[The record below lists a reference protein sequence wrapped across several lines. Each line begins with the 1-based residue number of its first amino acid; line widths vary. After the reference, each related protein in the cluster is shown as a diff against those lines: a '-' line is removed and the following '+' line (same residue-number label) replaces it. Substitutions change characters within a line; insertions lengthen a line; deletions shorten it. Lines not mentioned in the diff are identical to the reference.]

1 MSSEVYT
8 PAEIEGKWRRRW
20 EESGVHQVRDDD
32 PRPKYY
38 CLDMFPYPSGSGLH
52 VGHWRGYVLSDV
64 WTRYK
69 TLQGYAVLHPMGWDA
84 FGLPAENDA
93 IKKGTHPRLGTD
105 QNIQTFRRQL
115 DDIGAMYDWSRE
127 IDTTDPAY
135 YRWTQWIF
143 LQMHQRGLAYKASM
157 PINWCPSC
165 KCGLANEEVVDG
177 ACERCGMLV
186 TQKEMRQWMLRI
198 THYAERLLRDL
209 DRLDWPDKVKTM
221 QANWIGRSEGATIR
235 FTAVSAQDGSEHDL
249 PVFTTRP
256 DTLFGATYMVLAPEH
271 PLVRAL
277 CAPDRAEA
285 VQRYINKSRQQSDVE
300 RTSVAQEKTG
310 VDLGAVAINPVNGA
324 RIPIWIADYVLMG
337 YGTGAI
343 MAVPAHDERD
353 FEFATVFGLP
363 IIEVIGHPD
372 SPKDADGRLTEAYVG
387 PGNMVNSG
395 AFDGLPWEEGKRRV
409 VAWLAGR
416 GQGEAT
422 VNYRM
427 RDWIFSRQRYWG
439 EPIPIIHCDACG
451 EVRVPEAD
459 LPVLLPHVERYEPT
473 GTGESPLAAITE
485 WLQVACPACGGP
497 AMRETDTMP
506 QWAGSCWYFLRYA
519 SPACDIALV
528 APGAVRDWLP
538 VDLYVGGIEHAILHL
553 LYARFFVKF
562 LHDIDAVPFDEPF
575 TRLFNQGMIVRRSEA
590 TGKLEKMSKSKGN
603 VVNPDDLVGS
613 YGADSVR
620 LYELFIGPPEESSE
634 WSDRGIEGMYRFLRR
649 AWNWVLAA
657 APGADGTTADE
668 AARPL
673 HVMLKNV
680 GERLESFRFNTAI
693 SAMMEFLNAV
703 TKPEV
708 ADKPIGRDTLRAF
721 LIALAPFAPHVAE
734 ELWER
739 LGEDG
744 SIFRQRFPAY
754 DEALTQ
760 VSEIVL
766 AVQINGK
773 VRGTVTVAT
782 DSPEAVVQTAALADA
797 RLQRHV
803 ADKSIVK
810 TIFVPNRILN
820 LIVR

>member
-1 MSSEVYT
+1 
-8 PAEIEGKWRRRW
+8 
-20 EESGVHQVRDDD
+20 
-32 PRPKYY
+32 
-38 CLDMFPYPSGSGLH
+38 
-52 VGHWRGYVLSDV
+52 
-64 WTRYK
+64 
-69 TLQGYAVLHPMGWDA
+69 
-84 FGLPAENDA
+84 
-93 IKKGTHPRLGTD
+93 
-105 QNIQTFRRQL
+105 
-115 DDIGAMYDWSRE
+115 
-127 IDTTDPAY
+127 
-135 YRWTQWIF
+135 
-143 LQMHQRGLAYKASM
+143 
-157 PINWCPSC
+157 
-165 KCGLANEEVVDG
+165 
-177 ACERCGMLV
+177 
-186 TQKEMRQWMLRI
+186 
-198 THYAERLLRDL
+198 
-209 DRLDWPDKVKTM
+209 
-221 QANWIGRSEGATIR
+221 
-235 FTAVSAQDGSEHDL
+235 
-249 PVFTTRP
+249 
-256 DTLFGATYMVLAPEH
+256 
-271 PLVRAL
+271 
-277 CAPDRAEA
+277 
-285 VQRYINKSRQQSDVE
+285 
-300 RTSVAQEKTG
+300 
-310 VDLGAVAINPVNGA
+310 
-324 RIPIWIADYVLMG
+324 
-337 YGTGAI
+337 
-343 MAVPAHDERD
+343 VPAHDERD
-353 FEFATVFGLP
+353 FELATVFGLP
-363 IIEVIGHPD
+363 IIEVIAHPD
-372 SPKDADGRLTEAYVG
+372 SPKDAVGQLTEAYVG

-395 AFDGLPWEEGKRRV
+395 AFDGLPWEGGKRRV
-409 VAWLAGR
+409 VAWLAER
-416 GQGEAT
+416 GQAQAT

-451 EVRVPEAD
+451 EVRVPETD

-473 GTGESPLAAITE
+473 GTGDSPLAAITE
-485 WLQVACPACGGP
+485 WLQVACPTCGGP

-519 SPACDIALV
+519 SPDCDTALV
-528 APGAVRDWLP
+528 APDAVRDWLP

-575 TRLFNQGMIVRRSEA
+575 ARLFNQGMIVRRSEI

-613 YGADSVR
+613 YGTDSVR

-649 AWNWVLAA
+649 AWNWVLGAT
-657 APGADGTTADE
+657 PDADGTTADE
-668 AARPL
+668 VARPL
-673 HVMLKNV
+673 HVMLRNV
-680 GERLESFRFNTAI
+680 SERLESFRFNTAI

-760 VSEIVL
+760 VSETVL

-782 DSPEAVVQTAALADA
+782 DSPEAAVQEAALADA